1 MNRYPDNKLVIL
13 ATGAQGEE
21 FAALGR
27 IANKTHKFIRLTPR
41 DTILM
46 SSSFGPFVY
55 GLIDIINNSI
65 ENEYYVNGYAM
76 KIEK

>member
-1 MNRYPDNKLVIL
+1 MEHILIYDIELPIDSYLPYAKLHIFNINRNQKIFWTNDP
-13 ATGAQGEE
+13 T
-21 FAALGR
+21 
-27 IANKTHKFIRLTPR
+27 
-41 DTILM
+41 
-46 SSSFGPFVY
+46 SFGPFVY